1 MSDFTNLQ
9 LLREPETE
17 SSITKPLYEEVTSPL
32 DGTKSKILKLTGTAI
47 VCDVPGINGRAYPK
61 EVLKPEVD
69 RFVEKY
75 IKRGRSAAEM
85 NHPRLDKSGD
95 GKDYSVFEINLMKVC
110 SIIEVLK
117 FNGNNLYCK
126 MRVVDNHPAGEAL
139 KALIKAGYVPGY
151 SLRGAG
157 SVTTGNNGYYVVAD
171 DYRLITVDVVG
182 NPSFDDKALID
193 AVYESVKGNNM
204 KILTESVE
212 MAQKSFLMECD
223 YAAKMKVGRKEFE
236 REALIGFFESLKF

>member
-1 MSDFTNLQ
+1 MSNASSLQ
-9 LLREPETE
+9 LLREPESE
-17 SSITKPLYEEVTSPL
+17 FSITKPLYEEAISPL
-32 DGTKSKILKLTGTAI
+32 DGSKSKILKLTGTAI
-47 VCDVPGINGRAYPK
+47 VCDIPGINGRAYPK
-61 EVLKPEVD
+61 AVLKPEVD
-69 RFVEKY
+69 RFTEKY

-110 SIIEVLK
+110 SIIELLK
-117 FNGNNLYCK
+117 FNGDNLFCK

-193 AVYESVKGNNM
+193 AVYESIKGNSM

-212 MAQKSFLMECD
+212 FAQNQFLMECD
-223 YAAKMKVGRKEFE
+223 YASKMKVGKKEFQ
-236 REALIGFFESLKF
+236 RDAMIGYFESLRF